1 MDLNEEDFMDECMH
15 VSLVN
20 LRTRLTDLLA
30 DIITIDD
37 EVIIDNVS
45 LRLHQ

>member
-1 MDLNEEDFMDECMH
+1 MDLNEEDFMDECMRATP
-15 VSLVN
+15 VD

-37 EVIIDNVS
+37 EIIIDNVS
-45 LRLHQ
+45 LLHQ

>member
-1 MDLNEEDFMDECMH
+1 MDECMRVTH
-15 VSLVN
+15 VDLIT
-20 LRTRLTDLLA
+20 LLTDLLA

-45 LRLHQ
+45 LRL

>member
-1 MDLNEEDFMDECMH
+1 MDECMRITP
-15 VSLVN
+15 VDLIT
-20 LRTRLTDLLA
+20 LLTDLLA

-45 LRLHQ
+45 SRP